1 MWPNPTG
8 AEKPVIEKGRQ
19 LNRSSV
25 VGNGISVLATFRRKK
40 INENGEF
47 RADFPSATFR
57 VRVRTCSEVAVT
69 NFFREAT

>member
-1 MWPNPTG
+1 MVCFAAKVSRG
-8 AEKPVIEKGRQ
+8 VVQ
-19 LNRSSV
+19 LNTETALGMGDQGLGV
-25 VGNGISVLATFRRKK
+25 LLATFRRKK
-40 INENGEF
+40 INESGEF

>member
-1 MWPNPTG
+1 MTG
-8 AEKPVIEKGRQ
+8 KPE
-19 LNRSSV
+19 
-25 VGNGISVLATFRRKK
+25 VGALATFRRKK
-40 INENGEF
+40 INESGEF